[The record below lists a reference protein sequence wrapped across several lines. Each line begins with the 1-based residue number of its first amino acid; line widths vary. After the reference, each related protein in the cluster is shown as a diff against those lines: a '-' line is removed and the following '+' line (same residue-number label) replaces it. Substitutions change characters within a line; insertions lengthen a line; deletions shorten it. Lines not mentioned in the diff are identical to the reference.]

1 MRRAEQREW
10 VMKLCY
16 QTMLDIKDND
26 IKALLEAHS
35 LEQYEY
41 IEKSLASLI
50 ENKDTIDSE
59 IENNLHNW
67 TLNRLLRIDV
77 AILRTAVNE
86 MLFTKTAPI
95 EVTINESVELAKR
108 YSDER
113 SYRFINGVLS
123 SIYKKQ
129 Q

>member
-16 QTMLDIKDND
+16 QTMLDIEYSD

-35 LEQYEY
+35 LGQYEY

-50 ENKDTIDSE
+50 EHRDAIDSE
-59 IENNLHNW
+59 IEYNLHNW
-67 TLNRLLRIDV
+67 TLNRLLRIDI

-86 MLFTKTAPI
+86 MLFTKSAPM

-108 YSDER
+108 YSDEK

-123 SIYKKQ
+123 SIYKNNN
-129 Q
+129 